1 MVDIT
6 NFDSPTFLH
15 NGADGTVKT
24 KYFKQLNIANYESR
38 PCKDFEFM
46 DLANKKKDRFVEL
59 NEKKEENNIKQKNSF
74 GLQKDVEKQENKN
87 DFKNKIE
94 YLKECICQ
102 IEIDIEE
109 FLAKNSI
116 IKM

>member
-1 MVDIT
+1 
-6 NFDSPTFLH
+6 
-15 NGADGTVKT
+15 
-24 KYFKQLNIANYESR
+24 
-38 PCKDFEFM
+38 M
-46 DLANKKKDRFVEL
+46 DLTNKKKEKFLYL
-59 NEKKEENNIKQKNSF
+59 NEKKEENNLKQKYLF
-74 GLQKDVEKQENKN
+74 DPPKCMERDENQN

-116 IKM
+116 TKM